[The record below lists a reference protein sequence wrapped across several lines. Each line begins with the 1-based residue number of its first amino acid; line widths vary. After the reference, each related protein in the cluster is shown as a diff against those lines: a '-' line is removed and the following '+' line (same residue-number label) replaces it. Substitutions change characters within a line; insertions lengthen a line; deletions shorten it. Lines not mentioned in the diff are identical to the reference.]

1 MDFKQEQFMRMQQY
15 QFAPKMPF
23 YMSYPMQNIYMTEM
37 DYDRDME
44 RMKELYP
51 EEAKRIQKLV
61 EEECDQMEYE
71 GSMMFDEYPDRLML
85 KVICERI
92 YQNAMQPQIA
102 EQELQPDQQLPYH
115 LKPAAEQEALSE
127 LNGQQPDQALSHEQ
141 ALSYDQE
148 LSQDQGLSEE
158 TEMTHEQEP
167 VRDQV
172 LTAEQVEEQNY
183 RRGPGRPPGP
193 PPPGWGPP
201 PPPGWRPPPPPP
213 GRPPHNP
220 GLGNLIEVLLYNEM
234 YNRRCRHNRCRRW
247 W

>member
-127 LNGQQPDQALSHEQ
+127 LNGQQQDQALSHE
-141 ALSYDQE
+141 QE

-183 RRGPGRPPGP
+183 RRGPGRPPGPP